1 METTVRPIRMEDAE
15 SCGQAAFQAHAA
27 VAALH
32 NFPSEQPSVEFSI
45 GLVKNKLNDPNVFS
59 ALAEQNGRV
68 VGSIFLNMFPPTPVT
83 AIGPLTVLPEAQ
95 GRVGRA
101 LMEAAMQEAA
111 RRCYRQ
117 VRLVQSPSHL
127 RSLALYARLGFDVQ
141 EPLVLMQGPLPK
153 PEPAMPGR
161 TRPATLQD
169 LQVCNRLCVT
179 THGFARELE
188 LRSGIEQGMAMVV
201 ERSGRITG
209 YSSGIGFRGH
219 AVAETNDDLKGL
231 IAFGKMTPGP
241 GFFVST
247 RNGVLFRWLL
257 EAGLKAAWP
266 AMLMSFGPYQQ
277 PQGVF
282 LNSIAF

>member
-1 METTVRPIRMEDAE
+1 MEDAE
-15 SCGQAAFQAHAA
+15 SCGQVAFQAHTT

-32 NFPSEQPSVEFSI
+32 NFPSEQPSVEFSV

-59 ALAEQNGRV
+59 ALAELNGRV
-68 VGSIFLNMFPPTPVT
+68 VGSIFLNMFPPTPVA

-111 RRCYRQ
+111 RRGYRQ
-117 VRLVQSPSHL
+117 VRLVQSPSHV
-127 RSLALYARLGFDVQ
+127 RSLVLYAKLGFDVQ

-153 PEPAMPGR
+153 PEPAMPGQA
-161 TRPATLQD
+161 RPATLLD
-169 LQVCNRLCVT
+169 LQLCNRLCVT

-219 AVAETNDDLKGL
+219 AVAETNDDLKAL
-231 IAFGKMTPGP
+231 IASGKTTPGP
-241 GFFVST
+241 GFFVPT

-257 EAGLKAAWP
+257 EAGLKVAWP